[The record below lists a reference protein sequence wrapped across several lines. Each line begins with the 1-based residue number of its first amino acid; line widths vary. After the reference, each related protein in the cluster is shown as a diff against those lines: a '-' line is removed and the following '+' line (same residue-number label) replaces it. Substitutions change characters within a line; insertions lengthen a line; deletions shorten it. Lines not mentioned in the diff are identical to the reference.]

1 MNRVVDRVLNQ
12 FPALTAY
19 FASLTDIDKP
29 GRAKRLVER
38 FSDPFTKLTLLFLQF
53 ILPVLTEFNKL
64 FQVRIMTCP

>member
-1 MNRVVDRVLNQ
+1 MHRVVDRVLNQ

-19 FASLTDIDKP
+19 FESLTDVDKP

-53 ILPVLTEFNKL
+53 IVPVLTEFNKL
-64 FQVRIMTCP
+64 LLVRIVTCP